1 MTTDALPQWA
11 GAIAAS
17 LAGSGFAGQAVR
29 AIYRDWRGERAA
41 EKAAHA
47 AEIAARDARIR
58 DLEAQLAADKTAH
71 RETTERLMREG
82 SQRDDDAWVVLV
94 SLREL
99 PSILRDLP
107 RDVADLV
114 RERLSDLRDRDSATD
129 DVRETPSRRKRP

>member
-1 MTTDALPQWA
+1 MSDALPQWA

-29 AIYRDWRGERAA
+29 AIYRDWRAARAA
-41 EKAAHA
+41 EKAEHA
-47 AEIAARDARIR
+47 AEIARRDARITA
-58 DLEAQLAADKTAH
+58 LEEAALTSQAAH
-71 RETTERLMREG
+71 RDTTERLMREG
-82 SQRDDDAWVVLV
+82 AARDDDAWVVLV

-114 RERLSDLRDRDSATD
+114 RERLSDLRERDSAAD
-129 DVRETPSRRKRP
+129 DGREPPRRRKP